1 MKKISFFLIL
11 LSIGFLC
18 ANAQTRC
25 RSFEKNGTQC
35 RNYATSGSEYCSAHN
50 IKKDAPGSGIWYNNE
65 KFVESFAFE
74 SDEKKYNMVYTTLKS
89 NNKEITDVYFIP
101 EDYDKDVKGNMYPPR
116 FEKLVYHNLGKVEDN
131 FAGVWTSDET
141 FLEGIR
147 LILRQEIRLPDDI
160 AGKLIDM
167 LAGDYKMPPNKYL
180 KENCI
185 EEVFDANLKPS
196 HVEEDQMFY

>member
-1 MKKISFFLIL
+1 MKKISFLLIL
-11 LSIGFLC
+11 LSMGLLC

-35 RNYATSGSEYCSAHN
+35 RSYATSGSEYCSTHN
-50 IKKDAPGSGIWYNNE
+50 IKRDSPGSGIWYNNE

-74 SDEKKYNMVYTTLKS
+74 SDGKKYNMVYTTLKS

-101 EDYDKDVKGNMYPPR
+101 EDYDKDVTGNMHPPR
-116 FEKLVYHNLGKVEDN
+116 FLKLILHNLGDDNKN

-147 LILRQEIRLPDDI
+147 FILHQEIRLPDDI
-160 AGKLIDM
+160 ADKLIDM

-180 KENCI
+180 KENCV

-196 HVEEDQMFY
+196 HVDNESLFY